1 MEKEKRKKILKILT
15 WVGFGL
21 LIALII
27 VLCSLSIYYKN
38 QTNDLNDKND
48 EIEDI
53 LSDSSSPVL
62 EETQNFIT
70 KIFID

>member
-48 EIEDI
+48 EIEDV

-70 KIFID
+70 KILID

>member
-38 QTNDLNDKND
+38 QTNDLNDKNH

-53 LSDSSSPVL
+53 LNDSSSPVL

-70 KIFID
+70 KILID

>member
-48 EIEDI
+48 EMEDV

-70 KIFID
+70 KILID

>member
-48 EIEDI
+48 EMEDI

-70 KIFID
+70 KILID

>member
-70 KIFID
+70 KILID

>member
-48 EIEDI
+48 EIEDVLI
-53 LSDSSSPVL
+53 DSSSPVL
-62 EETQNFIT
+62 EEAQNFIT
-70 KIFID
+70 KILID